1 MFCNVLLNFL
11 SIRLIP
17 NFLLYFIPI
26 IRYTVNPSKMQ
37 HIKFAH
43 MLSIFYTKGVSM
55 SAIDTPF
62 PIITLL
68 YSSYFF
74 SQPNC
79 PADRTLTKSFVPVM
93 DDCPS
98 KSSFFSS
105 SFFIRPFLHFV
116 GYFPSPSP
124 IKTEIL

>member
-37 HIKFAH
+37 HIKFAP

-55 SAIDTPF
+55 SAIGTPF
-62 PIITLL
+62 PIIALL

-98 KSSFFSS
+98 KSSYTLTITYSGLAS
-105 SFFIRPFLHFV
+105 GITTLPLQR
-116 GYFPSPSP
+116 YA
-124 IKTEIL
+124 

>member
-1 MFCNVLLNFL
+1 
-11 SIRLIP
+11 
-17 NFLLYFIPI
+17 
-26 IRYTVNPSKMQ
+26 MQ
-37 HIKFAH
+37 HIKFAP
-43 MLSIFYTKGVSM
+43 MLSIFYTKGVST

-62 PIITLL
+62 PIIALL

-98 KSSFFSS
+98 K
-105 SFFIRPFLHFV
+105 FFIRPFLHFV